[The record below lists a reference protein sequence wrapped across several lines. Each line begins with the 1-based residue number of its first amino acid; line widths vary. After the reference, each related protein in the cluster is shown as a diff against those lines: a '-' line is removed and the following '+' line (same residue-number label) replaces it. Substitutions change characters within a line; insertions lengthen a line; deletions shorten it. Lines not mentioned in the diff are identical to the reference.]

1 MSQFYPGPP
10 PRNKHELFNQCHTS
24 LRSVIE
30 RTVGVWKKKW
40 RILSDFPRYNVHV
53 QKRVVMVKMGLHNFI
68 RISNFSDAD
77 FVDVM
82 TKTNI
87 NNRDFNHDLDDI
99 EATDIADEEYKMQ
112 IRENIANILWENQSN
127 R

>member
-1 MSQFYPGPP
+1 
-10 PRNKHELFNQCHTS
+10 
-24 LRSVIE
+24 
-30 RTVGVWKKKW
+30 
-40 RILSDFPRYNVHV
+40 
-53 QKRVVMVKMGLHNFI
+53 MVKMGLHNFI